1 MRVYVVRVKW
11 WYVFAVLVLAFVSL
25 VPQVREPLIVTVTS
39 RGRLVPIY
47 KVSTGEKKLAISFDA
62 TWGTELTDELLAIL
76 DEHDYDHLFPGGL
89 PRITPD
95 YVVKMKYAGHEIGV
109 TAIPTPYEHP
119 ERAGYCL

>member
-76 DEHDYDHLFPGGL
+76 TSTGLRPPFPGGL
-89 PRITPD
+89 L
-95 YVVKMKYAGHEIGV
+95 GG
-109 TAIPTPYEHP
+109 
-119 ERAGYCL
+119 